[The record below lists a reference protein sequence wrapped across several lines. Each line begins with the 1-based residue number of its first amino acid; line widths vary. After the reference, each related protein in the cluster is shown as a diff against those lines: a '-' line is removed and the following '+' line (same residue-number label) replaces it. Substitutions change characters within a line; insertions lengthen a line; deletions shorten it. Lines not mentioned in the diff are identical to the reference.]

1 MEKDWEPVS
10 VEENYTIDIGYPLP
24 TNCYLDMVD
33 ETNCIWDWKTQAKK
47 GTIQAGIQDM
57 FYSKAYE
64 AKWGV
69 RPSFKYCCFILT
81 KEPKTDIQIIEP
93 IQDYSILDRYVE
105 AYLKGVEN
113 NVFLPASKFDYMC
126 SENMCPFY
134 RACEYKTNR
143 K

>member
-1 MEKDWEPVS
+1 
-10 VEENYTIDIGYPLP
+10 
-24 TNCYLDMVD
+24 
-33 ETNCIWDWKTQAKK
+33 
-47 GTIQAGIQDM
+47 M

-81 KEPKTDIQIIEP
+81 KEPKVDIQIIEP
-93 IQDYSILDRYVE
+93 IQDYSILDRYVN
-105 AYLKGVEN
+105 AYLNGVEN
-113 NVFLPASKFDYMC
+113 NVFLPASKFDFLC
-126 SENMCPFY
+126 SESMCPFY